1 MTGAAVPGGNAMH
14 PVFRELFLPAGTD
27 LLTEEEDTRRAV
39 NRARRARARRR
50 PAVARQMASRDAKL
64 TGRR

>member
-1 MTGAAVPGGNAMH
+1 MH

-27 LLTEEEDTRRAV
+27 LLAEEEHTRRAV

-50 PAVARQMASRDAKL
+50 PAVARQVASRNAKL
-64 TGRR
+64 TDRR